1 MHQGRQRRGSFGAR
15 PQLAAPCAGRLQER
29 RDPIHGRTC
38 LLDRG
43 GDRGLISKYLLSGCG
58 YRSLDIERRQTPAV
72 VDPPRQADIETT
84 RYIVSI
90 AALALAR
97 MARG

>member
-1 MHQGRQRRGSFGAR
+1 MNQGCECRRGFGAR
-15 PQLAAPCAGRLQER
+15 LQLAAPCAAGFQHR
-29 RDPIHGRTC
+29 RDPIDGRTC
-38 LLDRG
+38 FFDRG

-58 YRSLDIERRQTPAV
+58 YRSLDLERRQTPAV

-90 AALALAR
+90 TALALAG